1 MNSLAGG
8 PILSDVNLI
17 HKCANQIASIVAV
30 QAVVV
35 WNSELPPSP
44 DLKWP
49 DIGVPIEVIKTYAN
63 SLNNRFL
70 PYDVI
75 QTEAILSVSI

>member
-1 MNSLAGG
+1 M
-8 PILSDVNLI
+8 
-17 HKCANQIASIVAV
+17 
-30 QAVVV
+30 

-75 QTEAILSVSI
+75 QTEAILSVSV